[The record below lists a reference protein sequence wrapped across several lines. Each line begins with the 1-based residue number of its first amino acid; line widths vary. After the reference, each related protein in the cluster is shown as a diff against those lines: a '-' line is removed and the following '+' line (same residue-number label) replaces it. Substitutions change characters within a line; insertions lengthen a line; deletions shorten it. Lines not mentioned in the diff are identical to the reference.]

1 MFREF
6 VELVNEAMT
15 DGIERGSQLFLENL
29 NQDLMINE
37 VCDKLEGVDN
47 VVRQIFYEHGVSVT
61 EFEEQESLNEDG
73 TETQE
78 NEESQEEIQEGQ
90 DFDSKLDKILEQLK
104 TQGY

>member
-1 MFREF
+1 MFREY

-47 VVRQIFYEHGVSVT
+47 VIRQIFHEHGVSVT
-61 EFEEQESLNEDG
+61 DFEEQESLNEEQ
-73 TETQE
+73 ET
-78 NEESQEEIQEGQ
+78 EESQEAGEEAIEES
-90 DFDSKLDKILEQLK
+90 FDSKLDKILEDLK
-104 TQGY
+104 NQGF